1 MTEPRPNSADPLLI
15 HDRSLTGKVTR
26 GSEAGD
32 IVDQQLHL
40 LGTQLVWQVTVL
52 LRTVRSHGS
61 ANTALDRPVQAIR
74 TLVEALGHEQPV
86 VLRVQEGFVFLG
98 ERHLKTSSAQMPIV
112 GSFIDA
118 LLAIGVGGIVM
129 KRTATDADLRRFAEL
144 FVAILPGAEG
154 VETLR
159 KKLAE
164 AGLDNI
170 SIEVPRQARKDDSA
184 DSGIVRAAQSGPTF
198 AADHGQARQRAR
210 SAYARA
216 GSALDTLN
224 KNARTGGKIHFRQA
238 KRAIQNIVDLLLKD
252 PATVLGLTTLRSHD
266 EYTQNHSVNVALLSM
281 ALANRVGYKK
291 LDLAD
296 VGLAALFHDVGKCT
310 IPLEVLNKP
319 GEFTPDEW
327 VVMRTHPI
335 EGVLALVG
343 SRGLGNTPARM
354 AAAAFE
360 HHLNYDGGGYP
371 SLAAPWKQ
379 TLSSRVIAVADCYDA
394 MTSARVYRRTPL
406 APPDVLR
413 YMLSKSG
420 TLFEPTLLKYFI
432 TCVGIIPIGTLVLL
446 DSGELATVLRPPEAK
461 ERAERPV
468 VRVIAGADG
477 ARLDPA
483 PEVDLREQT
492 ATGAYARSIV
502 RLIDNTGYHLET
514 SRWVSTGSAS

>member
-1 MTEPRPNSADPLLI
+1 MTEPKHGIADPLLI
-15 HDRSLTGKVTR
+15 HDRSLTGKVAR

-40 LGTQLVWQVTVL
+40 LGTQLVWQVNVL
-52 LRTVRSHGS
+52 LRTVRSHGG
-61 ANTALDRPVQAIR
+61 ANTALDRPVAAIR
-74 TLVEALGHEQPV
+74 TLVEALGHEEPV

-98 ERHLKTSSAQMPIV
+98 ERHLKTSSAQMPIF

-118 LLAIGVGGIVM
+118 LAAIGVGGIVL
-129 KRTATDADLRRFAEL
+129 KRTATDAELRRFAEL
-144 FVAILPGAEG
+144 FAALLPGAAG

-159 KKLAE
+159 KQLAE
-164 AGLDNI
+164 AGIDNI

-184 DSGIVRAAQSGPTF
+184 DAGIVRTAPGVPTSAANHDQV
-198 AADHGQARQRAR
+198 RQRAR
-210 SAYARA
+210 SSYARA
-216 GSALDTLN
+216 GTALDTLN
-224 KNARTGGKIHFRQA
+224 QNARAGGKIHFRQA

-296 VGLAALFHDVGKCT
+296 VGLAALFHDVGKCV

-327 VVMRTHPI
+327 VVMRTHPV
-335 EGVLALVG
+335 EGMLALVG
-343 SRGLGNTPARM
+343 SRGLGNTPART

-360 HHLNYDGGGYP
+360 HHLNFDGSGYP
-371 SLAAPWKQ
+371 ALATPWKQ

-394 MTSARVYRRTPL
+394 MTSARVYRRQPL

-420 TLFEPTLLKYFI
+420 TFFEPTLLKYFI

-446 DSGELATVLRPPEAK
+446 DGGELATVLRPPADK
-461 ERAERPV
+461 DHAERPV
-468 VRVIAGADG
+468 VRIIAGADG
-477 ARLDPA
+477 TRLDPA
-483 PEVDLREQT
+483 PEVDLREKT
-492 ATGAYARSIV
+492 AAGDYARSIV
-502 RLIDNTGYHLET
+502 RLIDNTGYHVET